1 MAHLYEMQNIPSVDQ
16 YVVGL
21 TKIRSSITDLHIKAF
36 QAHYQ
41 APNYS
46 ATAKQIAL
54 WADISGGHA
63 QINSLY
69 GKLGHRLCDE
79 LGIKPDLRPDSTH
92 RWWSVWSSGWQTPKG
107 FIWKLLPSV
116 TEAFEQLGWVETA
129 VFASTDE
136 VISNEIL
143 LEGGLYRI
151 AVNAYERNPKARR
164 QCIAAHGTT
173 CCLCGFNFGNVY
185 GKVAEG
191 YIHVHHLRPLA
202 EIKAQY
208 GVNPVK
214 DLRPVCP
221 NCHAV
226 LHMRN
231 PAYSIN
237 EVKAM
242 LSHAESKG

>member
-1 MAHLYEMQNIPSVDQ
+1 MKSFPS
-16 YVVGL
+16 
-21 TKIRSSITDLHIKAF
+21 
-36 QAHYQ
+36 
-41 APNYS
+41 
-46 ATAKQIAL
+46 
-54 WADISGGHA
+54 
-63 QINSLY
+63 
-69 GKLGHRLCDE
+69 
-79 LGIKPDLRPDSTH
+79 
-92 RWWSVWSSGWQTPKG
+92 
-107 FIWKLLPSV
+107 
-116 TEAFEQLGWVETA
+116 
-129 VFASTDE
+129 
-136 VISNEIL
+136 EIL

-151 AVNAYERNPKARR
+151 AINAYERNPKARR

-185 GKVAEG
+185 GKAAEG
-191 YIHVHHLRPLA
+191 YIHAHHVRPLA

-242 LSHAESKG
+242 LSHSESKG